1 MSLST
6 MKSSLLYALVL
17 TATTASAVDYKTQI
31 APIFR
36 TKCFACHSVEKKKV
50 KGKLALDDAELP
62 KQIGAGK
69 NIIPGEAMKSTM
81 FINCTLPDDDADV
94 MPPDGKNKLTAA
106 ELDLFKAWI
115 TEGASLTGGGGAP
128 AAAAATAMPAAAAT
142 AMPAAAGAALKWT
155 SSDGKVIEAVFMG
168 LEGDG
173 VLLKMP
179 ATGITHIVPLA
190 RLSPESQAQAKSA
203 VK

>member
-1 MSLST
+1 
-6 MKSSLLYALVL
+6 MKFSLLFALAL
-17 TATTASAVDYKTQI
+17 TVTTASAVDFKTQI

-36 TKCFACHSVEKKKV
+36 NKCYACHSVTKKV

-62 KQIGAGK
+62 KQIGPGK

-94 MPPDGKNKLTAA
+94 MPPEGKNKLTAA
-106 ELDLFKAWI
+106 ELDVFKAWI
-115 TEGASLTGGGGAP
+115 TEGASLTGGGAAPAAP
-128 AAAAATAMPAAAAT
+128 AAAT
-142 AMPAAAGAALKWT
+142 PAAAGTPQKWT
-155 SSDGKVIEAVFMG
+155 SSDGKIIEAVFMG

-179 ATGITHIVPLA
+179 ATGVTHIVPLT
-190 RLSPESQAQAKSA
+190 RLSPESQQQAKTA

>member
-1 MSLST
+1 
-6 MKSSLLYALVL
+6 MKSSLLFALVL
-17 TATTASAVDYKTQI
+17 TATTASAVDFKTQI

-36 TKCFACHSVEKKKV
+36 TKCYACHSTTKKV
-50 KGKLALDDAELP
+50 KGKLALDDVELP
-62 KQIGAGK
+62 KQIGPGK

-81 FINCTLPDDDADV
+81 FVNCTLPDDDADV
-94 MPPDGKNKLTAA
+94 MPPEGKNKLTAA
-106 ELDLFKAWI
+106 EIDLFKAWI
-115 TEGASLTGGGGAP
+115 TEGASLTGGGGAAP
-128 AAAAATAMPAAAAT
+128 AAAPAG
-142 AMPAAAGAALKWT
+142 AMPAAAGASQKWT

-179 ATGITHIVPLA
+179 ATGVTHIVPLA